1 MGLRIQAAPFG
12 LRDSGHSA
20 VLDLFSFEEMTLLS
34 DEARI
39 LSLPTNGNRS
49 LADTPW
55 LDVAGKRSSV
65 FNLLAAH
72 PRLLGSARHL
82 INGPVRTTLLKIWV
96 GGPVDATPG
105 AGLTIAAPALGQV
118 MAVVC
123 LAGEARS
130 TLAGNLESGR
140 VLWLDDT
147 DSLVLEPVATPL
159 MLCAVAYGLD
169 ETSVIDGQPTSPQVA
184 DDSLWPSAYVM
195 AG

>member
-1 MGLRIQAAPFG
+1 M
-12 LRDSGHSA
+12 
-20 VLDLFSFEEMTLLS
+20 LS

-39 LSLPTNGNRS
+39 LSLPAHGNRS
-49 LADTPW
+49 LASAAW

-65 FNLLAAH
+65 FNLLASH
-72 PRLLGSARHL
+72 PRLLGAARHL

-96 GGPVDATPG
+96 GGPGDTTPG
-105 AGLTIAAPALGQV
+105 TGLTIDAPAQGQV

-130 TLAGNLESGR
+130 TLAGDLESGR

-147 DSLVLEPVATPL
+147 DNLVLEPASTPL
-159 MLCAVAYGLD
+159 MLCVVGYGLD
-169 ETSVIDGQPTSPQVA
+169 ETAINDGRPPSPQVA

>member
-1 MGLRIQAAPFG
+1 MSLRIQAAPFG

-39 LSLPTNGNRS
+39 LSLPANGNRS
-49 LADTPW
+49 LAAASW
-55 LDVAGKRSSV
+55 LDVPGKRSSV

-72 PRLLGSARHL
+72 PRLLGAARHL
-82 INGPVRTTLLKIWV
+82 INGPVRTTLLRIWV
-96 GGPVDATPG
+96 GGPGDATPG
-105 AGLTIAAPALGQV
+105 TGLTIAAPAQGQV

-130 TLAGNLESGR
+130 ALGDLEGGR

-147 DSLVLEPVATPL
+147 DSLVLEAVATPL
-159 MLCAVAYGLD
+159 MLCAVGYGLD
-169 ETSVIDGQPTSPQVA
+169 ETEVNDGRPVSLQVA

>member
-39 LSLPTNGNRS
+39 LFLSANGNRS
-49 LADTPW
+49 LAGVSW
-55 LDVAGKRSSV
+55 LNVAGKRSSV

-72 PRLLGSARHL
+72 PRLLGAARHL

-96 GGPVDATPG
+96 GGPGDTTPG
-105 AGLTIAAPALGQV
+105 AGLTIAAPAQDQV

-130 TLAGNLESGR
+130 ASAGMLESGG
-140 VLWLDDT
+140 VVWLDDT
-147 DSLVLEPVATPL
+147 DSLVLEPASTPL
-159 MLCAVAYGLD
+159 MLCVIAYGAD
-169 ETSVIDGQPTSPQVA
+169 ETSGIDGRPSSPQVA

>member
-1 MGLRIQAAPFG
+1 MGLRIQAALFG

-20 VLDLFSFEEMTLLS
+20 VLDLFSFEEMTMLS

-39 LSLPTNGNRS
+39 LSLPAHGNRS
-49 LADTPW
+49 LAGASW

-72 PRLLGSARHL
+72 PRLLGTARHL

-96 GGPVDATPG
+96 GGPGDATPG
-105 AGLTIAAPALGQV
+105 AGLTIAAPSQGQV

-123 LAGEARS
+123 LAGEAKS
-130 TLAGNLESGR
+130 ALAGDLESGR

-147 DSLVLEPVATPL
+147 DSLVLEPAATPL
-159 MLCAVAYGLD
+159 MLCVVAYGLD
-169 ETSVIDGQPTSPQVA
+169 ETAIIDGRSASPQVA
-184 DDSLWPSAYVM
+184 DDSLWPTAYVM

>member
-1 MGLRIQAAPFG
+1 M
-12 LRDSGHSA
+12 
-20 VLDLFSFEEMTLLS
+20 LS

-39 LSLPTNGNRS
+39 LSLPVHGNRS
-49 LADTPW
+49 LAGASW

-72 PRLLGSARHL
+72 PRLLGTARHL

-96 GGPVDATPG
+96 GGPDDATPG
-105 AGLTIAAPALGQV
+105 AGLTIPAPALGQV

-130 TLAGNLESGR
+130 ALAGALESGR
-140 VLWLDDT
+140 VLWLDDSE
-147 DSLVLEPVATPL
+147 SLVLEPAATPL
-159 MLCAVAYGLD
+159 MLCVVAYGLD
-169 ETSVIDGQPTSPQVA
+169 ETAVGDGGPALPQVA

>member
-20 VLDLFSFEEMTLLS
+20 VLDLFSFEEMTTLS

-39 LSLPTNGNRS
+39 LSLPINGNRS
-49 LADTPW
+49 LASASW
-55 LDVAGKRSSV
+55 LDVAGKRSSI

-72 PRLLGSARHL
+72 PRLLGPARHL

-96 GGPVDATPG
+96 GGPGDATPG
-105 AGLTIAAPALGQV
+105 AGLTIAAPAPGQV

-130 TLAGNLESGR
+130 ALAGELQSGR

-147 DSLVLEPVATPL
+147 DSLVLEQADTPL
-159 MLCAVAYGLD
+159 MLCIIAYGAD
-169 ETSVIDGQPTSPQVA
+169 ETPASDDRPALPQVA